1 MRTVD
6 DFLHPERGFKTDDY
20 LELSKEEMLQ
30 LDYDGKVRLLEA
42 IAYELLDSRLEF
54 AKVKSKAAELAANI
68 QIYKEV
74 KSALQSAIRAEYG

>member
-1 MRTVD
+1 MKGVND
-6 DFLHPERGFKTDDY
+6 YLHPENALPIEDY
-20 LELSKEEMLQ
+20 LELSKEDMLA

-42 IAYELLDSRLEF
+42 IAYELLDKRVEF

>member
-1 MRTVD
+1 MRKVEEY
-6 DFLHPERGFKTDDY
+6 LHPEAAMPIEDY

-42 IAYELLDSRLEF
+42 IAYELLDSRVEF
-54 AKVKSKAAELAANI
+54 AKVKSKQAELAANI